1 MDCPSGSWLASHS
14 ESLLLSPSIYS
25 LFTYGS
31 SRFLYFSVISST
43 DGSVSVRYKSSI
55 SCSDVFGSI
64 VKEDYIYASAYCSS
78 SYLIILK
85 ISNYSFDIK
94 AFPGKLLL
102 GFELDTSTR
111 R

>member
-1 MDCPSGSWLASHS
+1 MDCPSGSWLVSHS
-14 ESLLLSPSIYS
+14 ESLLLSSYIYS

-31 SRFLYFSVISST
+31 YRYLYFSVISST

-78 SYLIILK
+78 IYLIILK

-94 AFPGKLLL
+94 AFPGKYIF
-102 GFELDTSTR
+102 GFEVDTTTGR
-111 R
+111 